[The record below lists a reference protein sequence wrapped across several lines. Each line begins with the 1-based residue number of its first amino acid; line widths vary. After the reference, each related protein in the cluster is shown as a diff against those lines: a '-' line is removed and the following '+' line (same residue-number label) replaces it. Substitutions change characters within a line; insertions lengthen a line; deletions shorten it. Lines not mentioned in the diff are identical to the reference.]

1 MFHQMNHFVSRFRDL
16 EQKEFSHTGE
26 EEQQWKMLKDK
37 LAAPSQIEDQPLHF
51 NRSCIAVTSLYA
63 QAGASFL
70 AANVAYAWAGKG
82 IPVTLAEMP
91 NAVSYLYFAL
101 DYERRVQRLANPY
114 TSAPLLL
121 MQNNHLRI
129 QIDPPS
135 EQNKTSYI
143 DPAHWLLRTCKESPV
158 VVIDVSSRW
167 KENEAKQIFELAD
180 EIWVVFD
187 TDLARLT
194 RMFLVESA
202 PSWWTTE
209 RSKIKLIAN
218 KWNRQLSRSSVMK
231 RIEGTLSL
239 WNLESGPVEVEFTL
253 PLMNSEKVGDAQAK
267 GNLLLEHFA
276 EEEHAFLPLIHTYKG
291 RVL

>member
-1 MFHQMNHFVSRFRDL
+1 MFHQMNRFVSRFRDL
-16 EQKEFSHTGE
+16 EQQEFSHTRE
-26 EEQQWKMLKDK
+26 EEQRWKMLKDK
-37 LAAPSQIEDQPLHF
+37 LSASPAAEEQPLSF
-51 NRSCIAVTSLYA
+51 SRSCIAVTSLYS
-63 QAGASFL
+63 QAGASFI

-82 IPVTLAEMP
+82 IPVTLTEMP
-91 NAVSYLYFAL
+91 NAISYLYFAL
-101 DYERRVQRLANPY
+101 DYERRIHRQANPY

-129 QIDPPS
+129 QIDPPL
-135 EQNKTSYI
+135 EHNKSSHI
-143 DPAHWLLRTCKESPV
+143 DLAHWLLRTCKDSPV

-194 RMFLVESA
+194 RLFLVESA
-202 PSWWTTE
+202 PLWWTTE

-218 KWNRQLSRSSVMK
+218 KWTQHLSRSSVMK
-231 RIEGTLSL
+231 KIEGTLSL
-239 WNLESGPVEVEFTL
+239 WNLEHGPVEVECTL
-253 PLMNSEKVGDAQAK
+253 PLMNSEKIGDAQAK
-267 GNLLLEHFA
+267 GSLLLEHFS
-276 EEEHAFLPLIHTYKG
+276 EEERDFLPLIHTYKG